1 MSAAPVLLIVG
12 IHREELPFGAA
23 VAARLDARRIDV
35 LKIDEGLSGR
45 RPRQDERFHY
55 DTLHRELYLQL
66 LPHVRPWH
74 RLMIDLHTGLDPH
87 APCADLYSRDID
99 VLAARLARAP
109 PLAPA
114 APRLYALQPEHTAV
128 APRAA
133 AQTVIPTEVWR
144 NPRFLY
150 VGLEVY
156 LPESDSMRA
165 VDVDYARA
173 VIDAIGGNA

>member
-1 MSAAPVLLIVG
+1 
-12 IHREELPFGAA
+12 
-23 VAARLDARRIDV
+23 V
-35 LKIDEGLSGR
+35 LKIGEGLSGR
-45 RPRQDERFHY
+45 RPRQDERFRY

-66 LPHVRPWH
+66 LPHVQPWH
-74 RLMIDLHTGLDPH
+74 HVMIDLHTGIDPH
-87 APCADLYSRDID
+87 APCADLYSRDIG

-109 PLAPA
+109 PLVPS
-114 APRLYALQPEHTAV
+114 APRLFALQPDDATE
-128 APRAA
+128 APCAA

-156 LPESDSMRA
+156 LPEADSVRA

-173 VIDAIGGNA
+173 VIEAVGAGA